1 MIGGNFS
8 ADLIYVSSLTQSKLS
23 HSSVGDVVKGNAKDP
38 SQEKFFD
45 VALDFPE
52 FLKLN
57 LLGKQ

>member
-1 MIGGNFS
+1 M
-8 ADLIYVSSLTQSKLS
+8 
-23 HSSVGDVVKGNAKDP
+23 VKGNAKDP